1 MGLNTPI
8 LFIIFNRPDTTRR
21 VFDEIRK
28 IKPQSLYVAADGPKI
43 KQAGEVDL
51 CEETQKI
58 ASDVD
63 WPCDVHTNFS
73 ETNLGCKIGVSKAID
88 WFFEKVEAGIIL
100 EDDCLPDQS
109 FFLFCQELLEK
120 YRDTDKIKMISG
132 NNFQGGIQRGEASY
146 YFSRFPH
153 IWGWATWRRAWND
166 YDVSMRSY
174 PQFKSE
180 GKIKDIFTNQKVQR
194 YYISLFDRLYR
205 NEIDTWDGQWVY
217 SIYKKNG
224 LSIIPN
230 TNLVSNIGFGPNAT
244 HTKAEGIL
252 SKMPTGKIEKIS
264 HPLKIEANEEADN
277 LTFNKIYYR
286 PLTQKIITKIK
297 NFF

>member
-1 MGLNTPI
+1 MALNTPI

-28 IKPQSLYVAADGPKI
+28 IKPQSLYIAADGPRIGRVGEAELCAETRKI
-43 KQAGEVDL
+43 VSN
-51 CEETQKI
+51 I
-58 ASDVD
+58 D
-63 WPCDVHTNFS
+63 WPCEVSNNFS
-73 ETNLGCKIGVSKAID
+73 ETNFGCKIGVSKAIN

-120 YRDTDKIKMISG
+120 YRSTDKIKMISG

-146 YFSRFPH
+146 YFSNFPH
-153 IWGWATWRRAWND
+153 IWGWATWRRAWKD
-166 YDVSMRSY
+166 YDLSMRSY

-180 GKIKDIFTNQKVQR
+180 GKIKNIFTNRKIQR
-194 YYISLFDRLYR
+194 YYLSLFDRLYR

-217 SIYKKNG
+217 SIYEKNG
-224 LSIIPN
+224 LTIIPN
-230 TNLVSNIGFGPNAT
+230 KNLVSNIGFGPNAT

-252 SKMPTGKIEKIS
+252 SKIPNGKIEEIS
-264 HPLKIEANEEADN
+264 HQLKIEADEEADN

-286 PLTQKIITKIK
+286 PLIQKIITKIK

>member
-1 MGLNTPI
+1 MALNTPI

-28 IKPQSLYVAADGPKI
+28 IKPQSLYIAADGPRIGRVGEAELCAETRKI
-43 KQAGEVDL
+43 VSN
-51 CEETQKI
+51 I
-58 ASDVD
+58 D
-63 WPCDVHTNFS
+63 WPCEVSNNFS
-73 ETNLGCKIGVSKAID
+73 ETNFGCKIGVSKAIN

-120 YRDTDKIKMISG
+120 YRSTNKIKMISG

-146 YFSRFPH
+146 YFSNFPH
-153 IWGWATWRRAWND
+153 IWGWATWRRAWKD
-166 YDVSMRSY
+166 YDLSMRSY

-180 GKIKDIFTNQKVQR
+180 GKIKNIFTNRKIQR
-194 YYISLFDRLYR
+194 YYLSLFDRLYR

-217 SIYKKNG
+217 SIYEKNG
-224 LSIIPN
+224 LTIIPN
-230 TNLVSNIGFGPNAT
+230 KNLVSNIGFGPNAT

-252 SKMPTGKIEKIS
+252 SKIPNGKIEEIS
-264 HPLKIEANEEADN
+264 HQLKIEADEEADN

-286 PLTQKIITKIK
+286 PLIQKIITKIK